1 MSLLPLKYS
10 DDSMA
15 FTLLLLTR
23 IVSSSD
29 KIEAKRSCRGL
40 LLFYY
45 TLIIISQRGI
55 KLRTS
60 DLNSI
65 PPPKT

>member
-29 KIEAKRSCRGL
+29 KIEAKRSCCGL
-40 LLFYY
+40 PFILLYFIHF
-45 TLIIISQRGI
+45 III
-55 KLRTS
+55 
-60 DLNSI
+60 DSI
-65 PPPKT
+65 PRNT